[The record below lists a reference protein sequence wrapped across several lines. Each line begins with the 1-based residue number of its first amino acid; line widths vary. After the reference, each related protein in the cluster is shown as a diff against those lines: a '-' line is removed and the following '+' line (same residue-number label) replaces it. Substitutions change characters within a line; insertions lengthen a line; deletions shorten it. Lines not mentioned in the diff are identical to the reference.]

1 MVSFKFSCRRMAS
14 FCRGRRMKIVLITY
28 CLFFVNQSKIST
40 ARERLVFNVTISFT
54 TSVKHALAH
63 RCSLNFT
70 KVKLDLSNKVNI
82 RSLQNIQQ
90 RRGRHWLDLC
100 KGTKQK
106 KKVNFNVQTKQQL
119 CTCITRFDTF
129 RCILC
134 TQFRTQTTRYF
145 PNIQLSPEGEVNSSG
160 YRFGKYWYYCPQSPL
175 FVSNSAERLCGR
187 DIKYWAYVLRPRP
200 PLSVYFLIRKCF
212 FPDSKIY
219 TSTSS
224 VHTYTHTFFLVKK
237 VRKIGNVYFVLCY
250 CPSIRIHS

>member
-1 MVSFKFSCRRMAS
+1 MVSFKFSFRRMAS
-14 FCRGRRMKIVLITY
+14 FCRGRRMKIGLITY
-28 CLFFVNQSKIST
+28 CLFFVSQSKIST
-40 ARERLVFNVTISFT
+40 ARERLAFNVTISFT

-90 RRGRHWLDLC
+90 RRGRHRLDLC

-160 YRFGKYWYYCPQSPL
+160 YRLGKYWYYCPQSPL

-187 DIKYWAYVLRPRP
+187 DIKYWAYVLRPSP

>member
-1 MVSFKFSCRRMAS
+1 MVSFKFSFRRMAS

-40 ARERLVFNVTISFT
+40 ARERLAFNVTISFT

-70 KVKLDLSNKVNI
+70 KVKLCQTK
-82 RSLQNIQQ
+82 SLQSIQQ
-90 RRGRHWLDLC
+90 RRGRHQLDLC
-100 KGTKQK
+100 KETKQK

-145 PNIQLSPEGEVNSSG
+145 PNIQPSPEGEVNSSR
-160 YRFGKYWYYCPQSPL
+160 YRFGKY
-175 FVSNSAERLCGR
+175 
-187 DIKYWAYVLRPRP
+187 
-200 PLSVYFLIRKCF
+200 
-212 FPDSKIY
+212 
-219 TSTSS
+219 
-224 VHTYTHTFFLVKK
+224 
-237 VRKIGNVYFVLCY
+237 
-250 CPSIRIHS
+250 